1 MQKFGCSKS
10 ANLRWSFNRR
20 SFCGSRRGGFGNADS
35 KVEIAFLRFRFKVR
49 ALRSFC
55 SLAKSEPTN
64 MTAIYVKRIFIL
76 LLGSASLCL
85 GQAPPDQ
92 RINGSS
98 FVEPN
103 FLMPEN
109 SEVNDYRPVLNAEAT
124 TIIFERNPIATPND
138 IKLYSLDLATGNV
151 QPFVNVASTRP
162 DWCWNRS
169 GGGLT
174 SGPVAFSND
183 DGIYRVDPG
192 ALPVLLPN
200 TAGMIYPSWYPDC
213 QHLAVDVTGAQ
224 VTAEIDAMTGQIV
237 RSPLGNER
245 VWAGFPSVNQTS
257 PNLVAFAGQFNRES
271 PYYNQDLN
279 YVWVTDTSTGR
290 PRVAPLD
297 RHAPRGPAFKQKF
310 QARAGWWSPD
320 GMWFAFESNRACDD
334 INGQTY
340 AIFIQDASG
349 NSPAMQ
355 VSDCTSWNVQ
365 HPKWFPPRN
374 DGKVFL
380 IAAVQDVQ
388 GASSPTCPPAPFRI
402 ASFDVTEFVTAH

>member
-1 MQKFGCSKS
+1 MKTAIHPARCFFLLLAS
-10 ANLRWSFNRR
+10 A
-20 SFCGSRRGGFGNADS
+20 SFCFA
-35 KVEIAFLRFRFKVR
+35 
-49 ALRSFC
+49 
-55 SLAKSEPTN
+55 
-64 MTAIYVKRIFIL
+64 
-76 LLGSASLCL
+76 
-85 GQAPPDQ
+85 QAPPDA
-92 RINGSS
+92 RPNGSS

-103 FLMPEN
+103 FLLPEN
-109 SEVNDYRPVLNAEAT
+109 PEVNDYRPVLNADAT
-124 TIIFERNPIATPND
+124 TVIFERNQITTPND
-138 IKLYSLDLATGNV
+138 IKLFSADLATGSV
-151 QPFVNVASTRP
+151 QPFVKFASTRP

-169 GGGLT
+169 GGGFT

-192 ALPVLLPN
+192 GLPVLLAN

-224 VTAEIDAMTGQIV
+224 VTAEIDAITGQTIRPV
-237 RSPLGNER
+237 LGNAI

-257 PNLVAFAGQFNRES
+257 PNLVAFAGQFHGGS
-271 PYYNQDLN
+271 SYYNQDLK

-297 RHAPRGPAFKQKF
+297 RHAPRGPSFQQRF

-320 GMWFAFESNRACDD
+320 GQWFAVESNRACNN

-349 NSPAMQ
+349 TRPAMQ
-355 VSDCTSWNVQ
+355 VSDCSKWNVQ
-365 HPKWFPPRN
+365 HPKWFPPRK

-380 IAAVQDVQ
+380 IAAVQAIEPNQ
-388 GASSPTCPPAPFRI
+388 PACPPPPFRI
-402 ASFDVTEFVTAH
+402 ASFDVTQLLSGGSVSTSSNQGR